1 MGLIHI
7 VISTD
12 LKAESLQRIATDNN
26 SDHDGI
32 SCSIKF
38 AWFLYLIP
46 NNTWEMSTTLSIWDN
61 KTTEYNWN
69 YDYYS
74 LVSYRCLQTKYFTFT
89 KVLIF
94 RET

>member
-1 MGLIHI
+1 MIDGFNLLTLNMGLIHI

-38 AWFLYLIP
+38 A
-46 NNTWEMSTTLSIWDN
+46 
-61 KTTEYNWN
+61 
-69 YDYYS
+69 
-74 LVSYRCLQTKYFTFT
+74 
-89 KVLIF
+89 
-94 RET
+94 